1 MDDMKAKE
9 RVLRQTPL
17 PKIIEG
23 PHKAYLRQSLLTQM
37 QKEGKVKVSWRKNLA
52 WVCTVIM
59 AMAVSA
65 WAAVEI
71 YKHFIVEESVSKH
84 TMVMPDGRKAVLPFK
99 QVISMEA
106 KNQQE
111 ADQKHAM
118 VKQAIKDGKYKLIKE
133 TEREHGFKFYRYEVY
148 LPNGKVEPYN
158 SSYPIDFDPSSL
170 DINEVLSLIRQG
182 KGVLV
187 DTMKRNDGRT
197 WYIYRVPLP
206 NGVMFKFPSPRKVE

>member
-1 MDDMKAKE
+1 MCIRD
-9 RVLRQTPL
+9 R
-17 PKIIEG
+17 
-23 PHKAYLRQSLLTQM
+23 
-37 QKEGKVKVSWRKNLA
+37 
-52 WVCTVIM
+52 
-59 AMAVSA
+59 
-65 WAAVEI
+65 
-71 YKHFIVEESVSKH
+71 
-84 TMVMPDGRKAVLPFK
+84 
-99 QVISMEA
+99 
-106 KNQQE
+106 
-111 ADQKHAM
+111 
-118 VKQAIKDGKYKLIKE
+118 YKLIKE

-158 SSYPIDFDPSSL
+158 SSYPIDFEPSSL